1 MKKIMIALMLVCGI
15 AGAQERLSFKG
26 LKAYDG
32 DTIKTTLAPLKGITP
47 LSIRVYGID
56 TPEITGK
63 CDKEK
68 LLARKARDRLNLI
81 LKDEITVLPMDW
93 DKYGGR
99 FVATVFDK
107 NGKNVGDILI
117 SEGLAVPYFGDKKI
131 SNWCK

>member
-1 MKKIMIALMLVCGI
+1 
-15 AGAQERLSFKG
+15 
-26 LKAYDG
+26 
-32 DTIKTTLAPLKGITP
+32 
-47 LSIRVYGID
+47 
-56 TPEITGK
+56 
-63 CDKEK
+63 
-68 LLARKARDRLNLI
+68 
-81 LKDEITVLPMDW
+81 MDW